1 MGWLLFY
8 DIKYNR
14 LLKKY
19 NLPYRLLVFNF
30 KIILNFYFNFIIV
43 SIMYFLNIGG
53 MAEWFM
59 AHAWKACWG
68 SRPSGVQIP
77 LPPP

>member
-1 MGWLLFY
+1 
-8 DIKYNR
+8 
-14 LLKKY
+14 
-19 NLPYRLLVFNF
+19 
-30 KIILNFYFNFIIV
+30 
-43 SIMYFLNIGG
+43 MYFLNIGG

-77 LPPP
+77 LPPPQLMKFKVPNISIIDAHHLCHHHLILFFFHLSKWFCFY